1 MRTEARQG
9 VDMPNFLVIG
19 AAKSGTTSLYHYLAQ
34 HPDVFM
40 SPVKEPKFFALEG
53 EKPSFRGPGDGEADA
68 VTTLEDYR
76 ALFEGAD
83 DERAVGEASPLYLYL
98 EEALGRIKHYV
109 PEARLIAVL
118 RDPVERA
125 YSSFLHKVRDGRETT
140 TDFAEALA
148 LEEDRIREGWAY
160 GWHYKRRGFYHEQ
173 IIRYYE
179 AFGPGQ
185 IRVYLYEDLKRDPRA
200 LLRDAYG
207 FLGVDNSFVPNL
219 SLKHNASGIPKN
231 KLVHSLLR
239 GRNPIKTALKPLL
252 PEGLRKKLLVDLQ
265 RRNLEKA
272 PLIPSEVRR
281 GLVEEYREDI
291 LKLQDLIERDL
302 SGWLR

>member
-1 MRTEARQG
+1 
-9 VDMPNFLVIG
+9 MPNFLVIG

-34 HPDVFM
+34 HPDVYM

-53 EKPSFRGPGDGEADA
+53 ESPSFRGPGDGEADA
-68 VTTLEDYR
+68 VTTLEGYR
-76 ALFEGAD
+76 ALFEGANG
-83 DERAVGEASPLYLYL
+83 ESAVGEATPLYLYL
-98 EEALGRIKHYV
+98 ERALGRIKHHV
-109 PEARLIAVL
+109 PEAKLIAVL
-118 RDPVERA
+118 RNPVERA

-148 LEEDRIREGWAY
+148 LEEERIREGWAY

-173 IIRYYE
+173 IVRYYE
-179 AFGPGQ
+179 AFGREQ

-207 FLGVDNSFVPNL
+207 FLGVDDAFVPNL
-219 SLKHNASGIPKN
+219 SLKHNVSGIPKN

-239 GRNPIKTALKPLL
+239 GRNPVKTVLKPLL

-272 PLIPSEVRR
+272 PPIPPEVRR
-281 GLVEEYREDI
+281 GLLEEYCEDI
-291 LKLQDLIERDL
+291 LKLQGLIGRDL

>member
-1 MRTEARQG
+1 
-9 VDMPNFLVIG
+9 MPNFLVIG

-53 EKPSFRGPGDGEADA
+53 ERPSFRGPGDGEADA
-68 VTTLEDYR
+68 VTTLEGYR
-76 ALFEGAD
+76 KLFEGAD
-83 DERAVGEASPLYLYL
+83 GESALGEASPLYLYL
-98 EEALGRIKHYV
+98 EKALARIKHHV

-118 RDPVERA
+118 RNPVERA

-148 LEEDRIREGWAY
+148 LEEERIRAGWAY

-173 IIRYYE
+173 IVRYYE
-179 AFGPGQ
+179 AFGREKL
-185 IRVYLYEDLKRDPRA
+185 RVYLYEDLKREPGA

-207 FLGVDNSFVPNL
+207 FLGVDASFVPNL
-219 SLKHNASGIPKN
+219 ALKHNVSGIPKN
-231 KLVHSLLR
+231 RLVHSLLR
-239 GRNPIKTALKPLL
+239 GRNPVKSALKPLL
-252 PEGLRKKLLVDLQ
+252 PQGLRRKLLVDLE

-272 PLIPSEVRR
+272 PPIPSETRR
-281 GLVEEYREDI
+281 RLVEEYREDVM
-291 LKLQDLIERDL
+291 KLQDLIGRDL
-302 SGWLR
+302 SGWLK

>member
-1 MRTEARQG
+1 MRSGTSQS
-9 VDMPNFLVIG
+9 VTMPSFLVIG

-53 EKPSFRGPGDGEADA
+53 ERPSFRGPGDAEADA

-76 ALFEGAD
+76 ALFEGVNG
-83 DERAVGEASPLYLYL
+83 ESAVGEASPLYLYL
-98 EEALGRIKHYV
+98 EKAVGRIKHHV
-109 PEARLIAVL
+109 PEAKFIAVL
-118 RDPVERA
+118 RNPVDRA

-148 LEEDRIREGWAY
+148 SEERRIREGWAY

-173 IIRYYE
+173 LNRYYE
-179 AFGPGQ
+179 AFGREKV
-185 IRVYLYEDLKRDPRA
+185 RVYLYEDLRRDPRG

-207 FLGVDNSFVPNL
+207 FLGVDETFVPDL
-219 SLKHNASGIPKN
+219 SLEHNVSGIPKN
-231 KLVHSLLR
+231 RLVHSLLR
-239 GRNPIKTALKPLL
+239 GRNPVKAALKPLL
-252 PEGLRKKLLVDLQ
+252 PEGLRKKLTVDLQ

-272 PLIPSEVRR
+272 PPIPPEVRR
-281 GLVEEYREDI
+281 ELVEEYREDV
-291 LKLQDLIERDL
+291 LKLQGLIDRDL